1 VTVGFLDDYPN
12 VEVRRS
18 ARRKRTVAAQRE
30 GDKII
35 ILAPQRI
42 TDRELD
48 SIARG
53 LVTRLDKRQSL
64 QRSDDELER
73 RAHELTKIYLG
84 TTLSILCPAGVS
96 IRWVT
101 NQNTRWGSCTPTQG
115 TIRISHR
122 LQGVPDYVLDAVL
135 LHELV
140 HLIESGHNPRFY
152 SFMDRYPEHEKANAF
167 LAGFLHGQKSQVP
180 FEAQEDES

>member
-1 VTVGFLDDYPN
+1 MGFLDDYPN

-101 NQNTRWGSCTPTQG
+101 NQNTRWGSCTPRDG
-115 TIRISHR
+115 SIRLSHR
-122 LQGVPDYVLDAVL
+122 LQKMPQYVIDSVI

-140 HLIESGHNPRFY
+140 HLLVPGHGPDFYAWLNRFPQLEQADAY
-152 SFMDRYPEHEKANAF
+152 
-167 LAGFLHGQKSQVP
+167 LAGYVH
-180 FEAQEDES
+180 AQQFFSNEL